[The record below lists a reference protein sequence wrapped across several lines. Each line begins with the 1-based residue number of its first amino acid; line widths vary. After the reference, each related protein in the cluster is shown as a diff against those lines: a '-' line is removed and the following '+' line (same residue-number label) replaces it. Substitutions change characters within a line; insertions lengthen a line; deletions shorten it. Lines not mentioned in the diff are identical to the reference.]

1 MRGSEFFQ
9 NMRMMAEPQP
19 GEGGELSED
28 DRMKQKAMEVFEN
41 IESLVSASYYEDP
54 ESPDDR
60 EDLFVMRGSFDA
72 AKMDALLADA
82 PGEKTEHRGIVIR
95 KLPRDLD
102 PPEEEQEEAAEPE
115 PPVCLAFLGETFAAG
130 GAEQLVRQ
138 AIDRHLDGAEAS
150 NGGLFALGDP
160 VPEGFQLWHIVNAK
174 PLQAMAPP
182 PEAAS
187 PEDGPA
193 GMAAG
198 MLSGLVGD
206 MDHVRFAIQL
216 TDGIGLRLEGLFNS
230 PDKAKMASQAFAGLL
245 AIAQMAGAGRRGGGA
260 GRGRPRNADAAGG
273 DGHHQVH
280 RGAFRGSIGRHRAQ
294 GDRSAD
300 QRPHVRLHVGRNGRR
315 DGRRRG

>member
-1 MRGSEFFQ
+1 
-9 NMRMMAEPQP
+9 MRMMAEPQP
-19 GEGGELSED
+19 AEGGELSDD

-72 AKMDALLADA
+72 AKMGALLADA
-82 PGEKTEHRGIVIR
+82 PGEKVEHRGIVIR
-95 KLPRDLD
+95 KLPRHLD
-102 PPEEEQEEAAEPE
+102 PPEEGQEEAAEPE
-115 PPVCLAFLGETFAAG
+115 PPVCLAFLGDTFAAG

-193 GMAAG
+193 GLAAG

-245 AIAQMAGAGRRGGGA
+245 AMAQMAGAEGGEEPQGGEGPEMPMPPAAMDILKSIEALSGDQSA
-260 GRGRPRNADAAGG
+260 GIALKVTGEQISDLMFAFMSGGMGG
-273 DGHHQVH
+273 DEPAEAPGGQ
-280 RGAFRGSIGRHRAQ
+280 
-294 GDRSAD
+294 
-300 QRPHVRLHVGRNGRR
+300 P
-315 DGRRRG
+315 